1 MNSFKQYRSAC
12 IGVAVFVGM
21 LGLLVPYT
29 SYGKPDKGAK
39 DVNVVNQPTVTV
51 DDTTPIK
58 VDVQGGAIAAVVTV
72 DNVGTNPLPVLDV
85 DNPARQRF
93 ADTVVASLAFD
104 SYTSSSITTVTVPAN
119 KILVIEHVSLISQ
132 IFFRASQ
139 GTPQLTF
146 HLNVETNG
154 ISFSH
159 SLGRANQFLTPE
171 LADDGHFFSL
181 SQPVRLYADPN
192 STVELQAFRNF
203 QNRVNSNSQTVSVV
217 LSGHFVDP

>member
-12 IGVAVFVGM
+12 IGVAVLIGM
-21 LGLLVPYT
+21 LGLLVPHA
-29 SYGKPDKGAK
+29 SYGKPDKDANVVR
-39 DVNVVNQPTVTV
+39 DVNVVNTPTVE
-51 DDTTPIK
+51 
-58 VDVQGGAIAAVVTV
+58 AIQMGDWTVTV
-72 DNVGTNPLPVLDV
+72 DNVGTNPVPVLDV

-139 GTPQLTF
+139 TTPQLTF

-159 SLGRANQFLTPE
+159 SLGLADRVPTPE
-171 LADDGHFFSL
+171 LADDGHFFSQ

-203 QNRVNSNSQTVSVV
+203 HNRIDNKNQVVSVV
-217 LSGHFVDP
+217 ISGHFVDP

>member
-1 MNSFKQYRSAC
+1 MNSFKQYQSAC
-12 IGVAVFVGM
+12 IGVAVFIGM
-21 LGLLVPYT
+21 LGLLVPHT
-29 SYGKPDKGAK
+29 SYGKPDRDVKVVN
-39 DVNVVNQPTVTV
+39 DVNVVNTPTV
-51 DDTTPIK
+51 DANQMGDWN
-58 VDVQGGAIAAVVTV
+58 VTI
-72 DNVGTNPLPVLDV
+72 DNVGTNPVPVLDV

-132 IFFRASQ
+132 IFTRTTQSS
-139 GTPQLTF
+139 PHLTF

-159 SLGRANQFLTPE
+159 SLGRADQFLTPE
-171 LADDGHFFSL
+171 LADDGAFFSL
-181 SQPVRLYADPN
+181 CQPVRLYADPN

-203 QNRVNSNSQTVSVV
+203 QNRIDNKNQVVSVV
-217 LSGHFVDP
+217 ISGHFVDP

>member
-72 DNVGTNPLPVLDV
+72 DNVGTNPVPVLDV
-85 DNPARQRF
+85 DNP
-93 ADTVVASLAFD
+93 
-104 SYTSSSITTVTVPAN
+104 
-119 KILVIEHVSLISQ
+119 HVN
-132 IFFRASQ
+132 A
-139 GTPQLTF
+139 
-146 HLNVETNG
+146 
-154 ISFSH
+154 
-159 SLGRANQFLTPE
+159 
-171 LADDGHFFSL
+171 
-181 SQPVRLYADPN
+181 
-192 STVELQAFRNF
+192 LQ
-203 QNRVNSNSQTVSVV
+203 T
-217 LSGHFVDP
+217 LWLPH